1 MSTPVADH
9 PATASEA
16 AASMSHA
23 LSTWMA
29 APFDAMRWAY
39 GGAVQFGLAPR
50 SMLASRE
57 FERTLGALEHF
68 ALGPFA
74 RHS

>member
-1 MSTPVADH
+1 MHAHADDRR
-9 PATASEA
+9 ATAQQA

-39 GGAVQFGLAPR
+39 GGAVQCGLTPR

-57 FERTLGALEHF
+57 VERTLGALEHLT
-68 ALGPFA
+68 LGPFA
-74 RHS
+74 RHA